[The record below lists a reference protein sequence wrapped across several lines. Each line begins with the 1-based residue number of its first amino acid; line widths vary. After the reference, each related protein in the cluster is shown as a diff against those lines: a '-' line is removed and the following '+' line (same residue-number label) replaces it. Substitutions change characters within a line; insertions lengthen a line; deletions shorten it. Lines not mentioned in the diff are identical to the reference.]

1 MPIKGLIVDLD
12 GSVYIGDKPI
22 NGVPEALEELKR
34 RGIKILFLT
43 NNATK
48 TPQEY
53 QQKLESMG
61 IRVTLDEIL
70 TSSMIAASYIK
81 RIYGSSKIY
90 VIGTKALEEVLRSYG
105 HEVVDFNSNIVVVG
119 LDFDFNY
126 QKLSKALREI
136 RRGARFI
143 ATNMDATIPVEGDIM
158 PGAGSIVKAVEVASG
173 VKPLVVGKPSGI
185 ALKEALRGLKLRPE
199 EALVVGDRLETD
211 IKMGRKFKCLTA
223 LVLTGVTKD
232 VTPSS
237 LPEQLRPHLVIRSLA
252 DLPRI
257 ISELP

>member
-1 MPIKGLIVDLD
+1 LPIKGLIVDLD

-81 RIYGSSKIY
+81 RIYGS
-90 VIGTKALEEVLRSYG
+90 
-105 HEVVDFNSNIVVVG
+105 DFI
-119 LDFDFNY
+119 
-126 QKLSKALREI
+126 
-136 RRGARFI
+136 
-143 ATNMDATIPVEGDIM
+143 
-158 PGAGSIVKAVEVASG
+158 
-173 VKPLVVGKPSGI
+173 
-185 ALKEALRGLKLRPE
+185 
-199 EALVVGDRLETD
+199 
-211 IKMGRKFKCLTA
+211 
-223 LVLTGVTKD
+223 
-232 VTPSS
+232 
-237 LPEQLRPHLVIRSLA
+237 
-252 DLPRI
+252 
-257 ISELP
+257 